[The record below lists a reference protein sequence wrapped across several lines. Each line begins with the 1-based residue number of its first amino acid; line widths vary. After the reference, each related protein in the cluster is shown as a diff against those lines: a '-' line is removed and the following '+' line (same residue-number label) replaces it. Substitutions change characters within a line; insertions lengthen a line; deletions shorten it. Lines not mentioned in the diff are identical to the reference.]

1 VLPLLRGDVMN
12 KSKTNLVIGTRIK
25 EARLRK
31 GYTQEQMAGELNFSK
46 SYIRKFEQGARL
58 PNITN
63 LLAIS
68 YILEVDPGS
77 FLSNINPK
85 EAYEEL
91 IKNNKKE

>member
-1 VLPLLRGDVMN
+1 MK
-12 KSKTNLVIGTRIK
+12 KSQTNLEIGSRIK
-25 EARLRK
+25 EARIRK
-31 GYTQEQMAGELNFSK
+31 KFTQEQLAGELNFSK
-46 SYIRKFEQGARL
+46 SYIRKFEQGTRL

-85 EAYEEL
+85 EAYEEVM
-91 IKNNKKE
+91 KNNKKE